1 MPYTHHHT
9 SHPRPRVHHTPR
21 TYTMHSSLSSFTT
34 SCIHVLEYVFP
45 RTTRR
50 NTPHPSTSPLG
61 PGRGLTS
68 LSDPHHAR
76 VDVSFHRGD
85 ARATRDDDD
94 AFVDHLARVV
104 SSRKAPVTVNVNAKR
119 RKTWCGISKTRLRGR
134 RGELDDVGWTADNE
148 INNDDDVRITHG
160 DDDGIGDGG
169 GFSRQIRLMISVLGL
184 GRMRVEEA
192 GMDCVISCVCVCVCV
207 MNE

>member
-21 TYTMHSSLSSFTT
+21 THRTHTIHSSLSSFTT
-34 SCIHVLEYVFP
+34 SYIHVLEYVFP

-50 NTPHPSTSPLG
+50 KKPHPSTSPLG

-94 AFVDHLARVV
+94 AFVDHLARE
-104 SSRKAPVTVNVNAKR
+104 SARDGGTSTRKGEGDGAVFP
-119 RKTWCGISKTRLRGR
+119 KTRVRGG
-134 RGELDDVGWTADNE
+134 RGELDDVRMDADNE
-148 INNDDDVRITHG
+148 INNGRWTMFGLLVGMMTELATGVDFPD
-160 DDDGIGDGG
+160 
-169 GFSRQIRLMISVLGL
+169 QIRLMISVLGL
-184 GRMRVEEA
+184 ADVYE
-192 GMDCVISCVCVCVCV
+192 
-207 MNE
+207 